1 MSSNNG
7 PDPAPDAGRA
17 AGWWARHGLD
27 LAPLRMSAFRLLYLA
42 RLVGV
47 LTYGVLAVSVA
58 WQVWSLTQS
67 SLHVAGVGVGLAIG
81 TLAGL
86 LWGGVLADRADRRRV
101 MVMSRAAYVLVIVIL
116 LANSL
121 RETPGV
127 SWIYA
132 ATVLSG
138 LTGGISAPSLMSTLP
153 RLVPL
158 ALLPAA
164 GALNALLEQ
173 GGRLVGPLIAG
184 AVIAAW
190 GLAYSFSVVLV
201 GAILIPVLLSRL
213 PSLPAAPDAAGA
225 SAGKASASRRR
236 PASIQGWIDG
246 ARFALKS
253 PVVGGLL
260 ILDVLMALLATP
272 WVLLP
277 QWSEQVLGGDARLL
291 GMLHAA
297 PAVGAVLAA
306 ALSGWTRRLRRPGG
320 VVVLAALCWGV
331 LMAGLGSVSSVFLAL
346 AVLALAGAVDT
357 ISDIIRGALLQQHTP
372 DHLRGRVSAL
382 WLLEVNLAPAAG
394 GMLIGGVAQRLGP
407 ALALL
412 AGGACCA
419 LGSLALAGCQKGLR
433 ASQWSDRA
441 LTP

>member
-1 MSSNNG
+1 
-7 PDPAPDAGRA
+7 
-17 AGWWARHGLD
+17 
-27 LAPLRMSAFRLLYLA
+27 
-42 RLVGV
+42 
-47 LTYGVLAVSVA
+47 
-58 WQVWSLTQS
+58 
-67 SLHVAGVGVGLAIG
+67 
-81 TLAGL
+81 
-86 LWGGVLADRADRRRV
+86 
-101 MVMSRAAYVLVIVIL
+101 
-116 LANSL
+116 
-121 RETPGV
+121 
-127 SWIYA
+127 IYA

-190 GLAYSFSVVLV
+190 GLAYSFWVVLV

-213 PSLPAAPDAAGA
+213 PSLPAAPDAVGKPAD
-225 SAGKASASRRR
+225 KASAARRR
-236 PASIQGWIDG
+236 PASLQGWIDG
-246 ARFALKS
+246 ARFAVNS

-320 VVVLAALCWGV
+320 VVVLAAVCWGV
-331 LMAGLGSVSSVFLAL
+331 LMAGLGSVSSVALAL

-357 ISDIIRGALLQQHTP
+357 VSDIIRGALLQQHTP

-407 ALALL
+407 TLALL

-419 LGSLALAGCQKGLR
+419 LGSLAL
-433 ASQWSDRA
+433 
-441 LTP
+441 